1 LENTMDLKK
10 PSELICYCFNYTKK
24 DIQHDLEENGYS
36 RIFQQIID
44 AKGDGRC
51 DCADKNPK
59 GR

>member
-1 LENTMDLKK
+1 MDLKK
-10 PSELICYCFNYTKK
+10 PSELICHCFNYTEE
-24 DIQHDLEENGYS
+24 DIQHDLHKNGYS
-36 RIFQQIID
+36 RILQEIID